1 MTTMEEALKMIIA
14 KSPAAAGQAIKTI
27 HAVNVKSPLMQ
38 HRYNATVDAAL
49 HDPEADFT
57 LEERAL
63 LAKFIA
69 VGEKIRETRLQV
81 RVTIAEKLYLQHQ
94 AAEQNMT
101 LSSYVRDKLGL

>member
-1 MTTMEEALKMIIA
+1 MTTIEEALKLVIA

-27 HAVNVKSPLMQ
+27 HALNVKSPLRQ

-57 LEERAL
+57 PEERAL
-63 LAKFIA
+63 LAQFIA
-69 VGEKIRETRLQV
+69 AGEKIRETRLQV

-94 AAEQNMT
+94 AAENKMT
-101 LSSYVRDKLGL
+101 LSAYVREKLGL